1 MAALP
6 DLKEL
11 DAIVDWMRR
20 RGVTRL
26 SASVVRLEL
35 GPEPEKTEPEKA
47 LTEAEMEREGQK
59 IAARR
64 RAAADA
70 LDFAASE
77 GFPLDFV
84 PGDEPTWKP
93 GEPH

>member
-1 MAALP
+1 MSLP
-6 DLKEL
+6 KPDDL

-26 SASVVRLEL
+26 SASGVRLEL
-35 GPEPEKTEPEKA
+35 GPEPEKPPEPEKV

-64 RAAADA
+64 RAAEDA